1 MDLEQH
7 ASIDLNP
14 YQHANKS
21 LLRTSCS
28 IQMHGSNPQCKQE
41 LEKQPEA
48 AHCLLSLQC
57 RCYRPPRS
65 PLLTLSAMAAS
76 SPAFGSLN
84 DSPPLAGASAP
95 PLPPREPALPLPPLP
110 APALPPLPPS
120 VSRRRHESPPSA
132 CRRCRSLRVLPP
144 PTPAWIPS
152 IRVHPPPP
160 PLPPSTSRRRH
171 GSEPLRRRRRSLP
184 PRAGAGGSALSV
196 PLRSTTTL
204 SLNELARARIRS
216 PPPPPP
222 PRYGVRERERETGG

>member
-95 PLPPREPALPLPPLP
+95 PLPPREPALPQIPSSPSAATAPSLCEPAQARIPSLRVPPLP
-110 APALPPLPPS
+110 VPPRPATADASVDPLYPRSSAAATPPS
-120 VSRRRHESPPSA
+120 LDKPSP
-132 CRRCRSLRVLPP
+132 
-144 PTPAWIPS
+144 
-152 IRVHPPPP
+152 
-160 PLPPSTSRRRH
+160 
-171 GSEPLRRRRRSLP
+171 
-184 PRAGAGGSALSV
+184 
-196 PLRSTTTL
+196 
-204 SLNELARARIRS
+204 ARI
-216 PPPPPP
+216 
-222 PRYGVRERERETGG
+222 